1 MLAQIDHADPA
12 RSAEQAAD
20 AAAAAA
26 GVQLSERL
34 SIVEMWC
41 PEAKNL
47 EPARPS
53 GEKLL
58 DDFHRS
64 SCSQI
69 HAYLANT
76 AAAVYAS
83 GTCSVH
89 ESLLLT
95 SAAAA
100 AAAAAE
106 DPLNSRL
113 QASFLACVT
122 RVRAMS
128 AALAQKDAAAHDAA
142 LDLAVA
148 QQRGKSPP
156 PTGLLALQIY
166 EASQRAWA
174 SHLQWERIR
183 SAFCGLS
190 SHGLSSHGL
199 ICCPLCGDLRQQHPL
214 SVGFVLDNAT
224 CWCYGTCQRPWSGP
238 CTAGCE
244 GPCECE
250 ASLEAGQTVWYCDSC
265 YTCCERDE
273 GYIDSCYT
281 CCERDEGY
289 IVCSSCMGF
298 GDDPFGH
305 MARVTALDSIRD
317 IARIARQAFGFE

>member
-1 MLAQIDHADPA
+1 MLAQIDQADPA
-12 RSAEQAAD
+12 RSAEQAAE

-41 PEAKNL
+41 PEAKEF

-64 SCSQI
+64 NCSLI
-69 HAYLANT
+69 HAYLANE
-76 AAAVYAS
+76 AAAVHAS

-89 ESLLLT
+89 ESLDLR

-106 DPLNSRL
+106 DPLNSRQ
-113 QASFLACVT
+113 QASFLSGVT
-122 RVRAMS
+122 MVRAMS
-128 AALAQKDAAAHDAA
+128 KALAQKDAAAHDAA
-142 LDLAVA
+142 LSLAVA
-148 QQRGKSPP
+148 QQRGESPP
-156 PTGLLALQIY
+156 PTEQVALQIH
-166 EASQRAWA
+166 EASRAAWA

-183 SAFCGLS
+183 RACCGDDAFHPHDHQMRIVN
-190 SHGLSSHGL
+190 SHGLR
-199 ICCPLCGDLRQQHPL
+199 CCPLCEELGHLRPL

-224 CWCYGTCQRPWSGP
+224 CWCYGPCQRPWSGP

-244 GPCECE
+244 GLCECE
-250 ASLEAGQTVWYCDSC
+250 ASLEAGHTVWYCDSC
-265 YTCCERDE
+265 YTCCERDK
-273 GYIDSCYT
+273 
-281 CCERDEGY
+281 GY
-289 IVCSSCMGF
+289 IVCSRCMGF

-305 MARVTALDSIRD
+305 TVRVTALDLVRD
-317 IARIARQAFGFE
+317 TARVARIAFGFE

>member
-1 MLAQIDHADPA
+1 MLARIDHADPA

-20 AAAAAA
+20 AAADAA
-26 GVQLSERL
+26 GVQLSKRF
-34 SIVEMWC
+34 SIVEIWC
-41 PEAKNL
+41 PEAKRF
-47 EPARPS
+47 EPARAS
-53 GEKLL
+53 GEKVL

-64 SCSQI
+64 SCSLI

-89 ESLLLT
+89 ESLVLT

-106 DPLNSRL
+106 DPLDSRL
-113 QASFLACVT
+113 QASFLFCVT
-122 RVRAMS
+122 TVRAMS
-128 AALAQKDAAAHDAA
+128 AALAQKDGPAHDAA
-142 LDLAVA
+142 LNLAVA
-148 QQRGKSPP
+148 QQRGEAPP
-156 PTGLLALQIY
+156 PTGQVALQIH
-166 EASQRAWA
+166 EASRAAWA

-183 SAFCGLS
+183 RACCGDDAFHPHDDQERIVN
-190 SHGLSSHGL
+190 SHGLR
-199 ICCPLCGDLRQQHPL
+199 CCPRCDELRHQRPL
-214 SVGFVLDNAT
+214 RVGFVLDNAT
-224 CWCYGTCQRPWSGP
+224 CWCYGPCQRPWPGP

-273 GYIDSCYT
+273 GYI
-281 CCERDEGY
+281 
-289 IVCSSCMGF
+289 VCSRCMGF

-305 MARVTALDSIRD
+305 MVRVTALDSVRD
-317 IARIARQAFGFE
+317 TARVARQAFGFE

>member
-1 MLAQIDHADPA
+1 VLARIDHADRA

-26 GVQLSERL
+26 DVQLSERL
-34 SIVEMWC
+34 SIVETWC
-41 PEAKNL
+41 PEAKRV

-64 SCSQI
+64 NCSLI

-89 ESLLLT
+89 ESLRLT

-106 DPLNSRL
+106 DPLDSRL
-113 QASFLACVT
+113 QASFLSCVT
-122 RVRAMS
+122 TVRAMS
-128 AALAQKDAAAHDAA
+128 AALSEKDGPAHDAA
-142 LDLAVA
+142 LSLAVA
-148 QQRGKSPP
+148 QQRGESPP
-156 PTGLLALQIY
+156 PTGQVALQIH
-166 EASQRAWA
+166 EASRAALA
-174 SHLQWERIR
+174 SHLQWGRIRRACCDHDAFHPHDDQERI
-183 SAFCGLS
+183 FN
-190 SHGLSSHGL
+190 SHGLR
-199 ICCPLCGDLRQQHPL
+199 CCPRCHELRQHDTQHPL

-224 CWCYGTCQRPWSGP
+224 CWCHGPCRRPWSGP

-244 GPCECE
+244 SPCECE

-265 YTCCERDE
+265 YTCF
-273 GYIDSCYT
+273 
-281 CCERDEGY
+281 ERDEGY
-289 IVCSSCMGF
+289 IVCSRCMGF

-305 MARVTALDSIRD
+305 MVRVTALDSVRD
-317 IARIARQAFGFE
+317 TARVARQAFGFE

>member
-1 MLAQIDHADPA
+1 M
-12 RSAEQAAD
+12 ET
-20 AAAAAA
+20 
-26 GVQLSERL
+26 
-34 SIVEMWC
+34 WC
-41 PEAKNL
+41 PEAKRF

-58 DDFHRS
+58 DDFHRRN
-64 SCSQI
+64 CSLI

-76 AAAVYAS
+76 AAAVHAS
-83 GTCSVH
+83 DTCSAH
-89 ESLLLT
+89 KSLLLA

-106 DPLNSRL
+106 DPLDSRL
-113 QASFLACVT
+113 QASFLSCVT
-122 RVRAMS
+122 TVRAMS
-128 AALAQKDAAAHDAA
+128 AALLEKDGPAHDAA
-142 LDLAVA
+142 LSLAVA
-148 QQRGKSPP
+148 QQRGESPP
-156 PTGLLALQIY
+156 PTGQVALQIH
-166 EASQRAWA
+166 EASRAAWA

-183 SAFCGLS
+183 SSWGDHDAHKTHKLITC
-190 SHGLSSHGL
+190 SHGLR
-199 ICCPLCGDLRQQHPL
+199 CCPLCGSRQQHPL

-224 CWCYGTCQRPWSGP
+224 CWCHGPCQRPWSGP

-273 GYIDSCYT
+273 GYI
-281 CCERDEGY
+281 
-289 IVCSSCMGF
+289 VCSRCMGF

-305 MARVTALDSIRD
+305 TVRVTALDSVRD
-317 IARIARQAFGFE
+317 TARVARQAFGFE